1 MSQGFV
7 KLYGDQLL
15 NSTVWVTTSLET
27 RMVWITLLL
36 LADQHGIVLASMP
49 GLAKQAGVTVQDV
62 EAAVE
67 TFTSPDRYSRS
78 QEHEGRRLEPID
90 GGWLV
95 LNYKKYREFRT
106 IKQVKAAE
114 RQRRFREKEG
124 VTNNARDAPEA
135 EAEAETEA
143 EIPTTT
149 SKALSRDRRSGD
161 RRTPGKGLVL
171 KETGNWVSEAIKQAG
186 AEDFTDQR
194 LLWEGRTVF
203 SFWQYRAGKN
213 GKVVILTTDRQ
224 ARIRRWLTIYGLEAC
239 LLAVEGAFHHP
250 DHNQEGRSYHELENI
265 FKARGSGT
273 IEKLRDAGQ
282 RHPRQVKAIIDKLTA
297 KGWRP
302 SE

>member
-1 MSQGFV
+1 VSQGFV

-36 LADQHGIVLASMP
+36 LADQHGIVLASVP
-49 GLAKQAGVTVQDV
+49 GLAKQAGVSVEDV
-62 EAAVE
+62 EAAVG
-67 TFTSPDRYSRS
+67 TFTSPDRHSRS

-124 VTNNARDAPEA
+124 VTSNARDAPEA
-135 EAEAETEA
+135 EADTEAETETA
-143 EIPTTT
+143 TTT
-149 SKALSRDRRSGD
+149 ALSRDRRSGE
-161 RRTPGKGLVL
+161 RRSPSNGVVL

-186 AEDFTDQR
+186 AEDFSDER

-224 ARIRRWLTIYGLEAC
+224 SRIRRWLRIYGLEDC

-265 FKARGSGT
+265 FKAREGAGT